1 MTVDQS
7 WMRVYKWGGVSLF
20 ASGVILVV
28 FLCSVF
34 IFQVDLPLTPQV
46 VLDNPTAPVILYLL
60 AALGELLLL
69 PAALGLYLSLK
80 NVNKNHVLMAAA
92 SWSVAAILYLVSR
105 GQIISLLPVSG
116 RYAAATSESMRAAY
130 LASADQAIEA
140 ANIYGNM
147 ALMLHQV
154 GSIILGLVMSKGVY
168 GRRTGYLV
176 MVVGT
181 MTFIGTF
188 GVVLRPLSFFT
199 LFGLMLTAVWQIV
212 VGSKLYKLGLRRVR

>member
-7 WMRVYKWGGVSLF
+7 WKGVYKSGGLSLF
-20 ASGVILVV
+20 AGGAILVI
-28 FLCSVF
+28 FLLSVF
-34 IFQVDLPLTPQV
+34 IFRVALPLTPQA
-46 VLDNPTAPVILYLL
+46 VLENPIPPVTLYLL

-80 NVNKNHVLMAAA
+80 DVNKNHMLIAAA
-92 SWSVAAILYLVSR
+92 SWSVAVTMYLVSR
-105 GQIISLLPVSG
+105 GQIMSLLPIGG
-116 RYAAATSESMRAAY
+116 RYAVATSEAVRAVY
-130 LASADQAIEA
+130 LVSADQAIEV

-154 GSIILGLVMSKGVY
+154 GSIIMGLVMLKGVY
-168 GRRTGYLV
+168 GRSTGYFV
-176 MVVGT
+176 TVVAT

-212 VGSKLYKLGLRRVR
+212 VGIKLYKLGV

>member
-7 WMRVYKWGGVSLF
+7 WKGVYKSGGLSLF
-20 ASGVILVV
+20 AGGAILII
-28 FLCSVF
+28 FLLSVF
-34 IFQVDLPLTPQV
+34 IFRVALPLTPQA
-46 VLDNPTAPVILYLL
+46 VLENPMPPVTLYLL

-80 NVNKNHVLMAAA
+80 DVNKNYMLIAAA
-92 SWSVAAILYLVSR
+92 SWLVAVTMYLVSR
-105 GQIISLLPVSG
+105 GQIISLLPISG
-116 RYAAATSESMRAAY
+116 RYAAATSEAMRAAY
-130 LASADQAIEA
+130 LVSADQTIEV

-154 GSIILGLVMSKGVY
+154 GSIIMGLVMLKGVY
-168 GRRTGYLV
+168 GRRTGYFV
-176 MVVGT
+176 TVVGT

-188 GVVLRPLSFFT
+188 GVVLRPLSFLT

-212 VGSKLYKLGLRRVR
+212 VGIKLYKLGKDV

>member
-1 MTVDQS
+1 M
-7 WMRVYKWGGVSLF
+7 
-20 ASGVILVV
+20 
-28 FLCSVF
+28 
-34 IFQVDLPLTPQV
+34 LPPEIS
-46 VLDNPTAPVILYLL
+46 DKPPTAF
-60 AALGELLLL
+60 
-69 PAALGLYLSLK
+69 
-80 NVNKNHVLMAAA
+80 
-92 SWSVAAILYLVSR
+92 WSVAVILYLVSR
-105 GQIISLLPVSG
+105 GQIISLLSVSG

>member
-7 WMRVYKWGGVSLF
+7 WMRAYKWGGVSLF

-28 FLCSVF
+28 FLCSVL
-34 IFQVDLPLTPQV
+34 IFQVDLPLTPQA
-46 VLDNPTAPVILYLL
+46 VLDNPTAPVTLYLL

-69 PAALGLYLSLK
+69 PAALSLYLSLK
-80 NVNKNHVLMAAA
+80 GVNKNAMLISAA
-92 SWSVAAILYLVSR
+92 SWSIAVTIYLASR
-105 GQIISLLPVSG
+105 GQIISLLPMSG

-130 LASADQAIEA
+130 LVSTEQTIEA

-154 GSIILGLVMSKGVY
+154 GSIIVGLAMLRGVY

-176 MVVGT
+176 TVVGI

-188 GVVLRPLSFFT
+188 GVVFRSLSIFT

-212 VGSKLYKLGLRRVR
+212 VGVKLYKLG